1 MGDVQGMSMLDGGSM
16 EDAVRLE
23 DETYYR
29 RRSQFLTTARPTLFV
44 NPFDTFLEDTD
55 KMLSA
60 EYLGNFFEVMPTH
73 TESSDIHKTAIFEIK
88 TNSATLVMNASLNA
102 TESAFVPELFY
113 RHSMAMTAV
122 YCVAYL
128 LVFAVGLVGNFFVIA
143 VVFRSPRMRTVT
155 NFFIVNLAVAD
166 ILVIVFCLPAT
177 LMSNIFVPWVL
188 GWLMCK
194 TVPYIQGVSVAASV
208 YSLIAVSLDRFLA
221 IWWPLKCQIT
231 KRRARIMIIFIWFIA
246 LTTTI
251 PWAIFFDL
259 VVIFSDAPD
268 VQLCIEVWPDSLNG
282 ALYFLIANMVFCYI
296 LPMILITMCYVL
308 IWIKVWKR
316 NIPTDTKDAQM
327 ERMQQKSKVKV
338 VKMLV
343 AVVILFVLSWL
354 PLYVIFARIKLGGDI
369 ESWEEEI
376 LPIATPIAQW
386 LGASNSCINPILYA
400 FFNKKYRRGFVA
412 IIKSRKCCGRL
423 RYYETVAM
431 MSSSTSMRKSSHFY
445 NNNSSTRRIPPA
457 QDAAVSYIYN
467 NTGV

>member
-29 RRSQFLTTARPTLFV
+29 RRSQFLTTASPTLFV

-177 LMSNIFVPWVL
+177 LMSNIFVRKSIII
-188 GWLMCK
+188 WLM
-194 TVPYIQGVSVAASV
+194 
-208 YSLIAVSLDRFLA
+208 LIR
-221 IWWPLKCQIT
+221 W
-231 KRRARIMIIFIWFIA
+231 
-246 LTTTI
+246 
-251 PWAIFFDL
+251 
-259 VVIFSDAPD
+259 
-268 VQLCIEVWPDSLNG
+268 
-282 ALYFLIANMVFCYI
+282 
-296 LPMILITMCYVL
+296 
-308 IWIKVWKR
+308 
-316 NIPTDTKDAQM
+316 
-327 ERMQQKSKVKV
+327 
-338 VKMLV
+338 
-343 AVVILFVLSWL
+343 
-354 PLYVIFARIKLGGDI
+354 
-369 ESWEEEI
+369 
-376 LPIATPIAQW
+376 
-386 LGASNSCINPILYA
+386 
-400 FFNKKYRRGFVA
+400 
-412 IIKSRKCCGRL
+412 
-423 RYYETVAM
+423 
-431 MSSSTSMRKSSHFY
+431 
-445 NNNSSTRRIPPA
+445 
-457 QDAAVSYIYN
+457 
-467 NTGV
+467 